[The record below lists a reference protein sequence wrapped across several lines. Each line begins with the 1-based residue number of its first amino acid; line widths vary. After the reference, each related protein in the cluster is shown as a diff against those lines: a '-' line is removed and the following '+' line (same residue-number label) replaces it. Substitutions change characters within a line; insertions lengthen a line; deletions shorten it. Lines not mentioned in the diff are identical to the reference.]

1 MISSRDTP
9 VRSARAGQMPG
20 LRRAQCALPP
30 LNKCEGNL
38 ESRRRGLSLVR
49 LPAGRLAAGA
59 CPPGSWTRSGR
70 WGRTGTAAPI
80 PAEADHPVI
89 APTAQIAGNFLAME
103 VIRLL
108 LSLTVQTGARAADV
122 DGWIGW
128 GIRFWA
134 LRGL

>member
-1 MISSRDTP
+1 
-9 VRSARAGQMPG
+9 
-20 LRRAQCALPP
+20 
-30 LNKCEGNL
+30 
-38 ESRRRGLSLVR
+38 
-49 LPAGRLAAGA
+49 
-59 CPPGSWTRSGR
+59 
-70 WGRTGTAAPI
+70 
-80 PAEADHPVI
+80 VI

-134 LRGL
+134 LRGPSGRSAR

>member
-1 MISSRDTP
+1 M
-9 VRSARAGQMPG
+9 
-20 LRRAQCALPP
+20 
-30 LNKCEGNL
+30 
-38 ESRRRGLSLVR
+38 
-49 LPAGRLAAGA
+49 
-59 CPPGSWTRSGR
+59 
-70 WGRTGTAAPI
+70 
-80 PAEADHPVI
+80 I

-134 LRGL
+134 LRGPSGRSAR